1 MADKSEDGT
10 DWQLATWEG
19 ANLESLRRW
28 ASLPLERIIAALEEM
43 ERLNDALQRTPGTV
57 VREQPSDYGEP
68 RGDDS

>member
-1 MADKSEDGT
+1 MADKPKDGT
-10 DWQLATWEG
+10 DWRLATWEG
-19 ANLESLRRW
+19 ANLESLRQW

-43 ERLNDALQRTPGTV
+43 ERLNDALHRKPDTV